1 MKMKSSLKLSEM
13 FAISLMLFALF
24 FGAGNMI
31 FPPALGQGAG
41 TDVWIALLGFI
52 ITGVGLPL
60 LGVIVIAL
68 KGDINEL
75 AGRVHP
81 LFALVFTVVIYLC
94 LGVFVSVP
102 RTGTVAYEMGV
113 APFLSSSVAGQAYP
127 LVIFTFIFFAVTFYL
142 ALNPS
147 KLVGRIG
154 KVLTPIL
161 LAVIAII
168 VIKAL
173 ITPIGEFGAPTETY
187 KDPLFKGF
195 IDGYLT
201 LDGLAA
207 LVFGNVVINAL
218 KGKGIT
224 NKKSIAKVT
233 IFAGIIAALGLLIVY
248 LALAYLGASSVSL
261 GVGENGG
268 VILTNVV
275 HHLFGNY
282 GTLLLG
288 VAIAAAC
295 LTTSVGIVA
304 ACGDFFSALLP
315 KLSYQKVV
323 FIFCVLA
330 FMVANLGLTQLNAL
344 ALPIL
349 IAIYPIGIVLII
361 LSLIENYLRIPLAM
375 YVGGIIGAFVISF
388 FDGLNNAHIQIAAL
402 APILEKVPFYS
413 VGIGWLI
420 PGMIGMFVGYV
431 VSAFQKGEVVVEK

>member
-1 MKMKSSLKLSEM
+1 MKSSLKLSEI

-31 FPPALGQGAG
+31 FPPALGQSAG
-41 TDVWIALLGFI
+41 TDVWIALFGFV

-60 LGVIVIAL
+60 LGVIAIAL
-68 KGDINEL
+68 KGDINKL

-81 LFALVFTVVIYLC
+81 LFALVFIVAIYLC

-102 RTGTVAYEMGV
+102 RTGTVAYEMAV
-113 APFLSSSVAGQAYP
+113 APFLPSSVASAGYP
-127 LVIFTFIFFAVTFYL
+127 LVMFTFIFFAVTFYL

-161 LAVIAII
+161 LAIIAVI
-168 VIKAL
+168 VVKAL
-173 ITPIGEFGAPTETY
+173 ISPIGEFGAPTENY
-187 KDPLFKGF
+187 KDPLFKGV

-207 LVFGNVVINAL
+207 LVFGNVVINTL
-218 KGKGIT
+218 KGQGIT
-224 NKKSIAKVT
+224 NKKSIEKVT
-233 IFAGIIAALGLLIVY
+233 IIAGIIAAFGLLIVY

-261 GVGENGG
+261 GMGENGG

-275 HHLFGNY
+275 HHLFGSY

-304 ACGDFFSALLP
+304 ACGEYFSALLP

-323 FIFCVLA
+323 FIFCALA

-349 IAIYPIGIVLII
+349 IAIYPIGIVLIV
-361 LSLIENYLRIPLAM
+361 LSLIENYIRIPLAM
-375 YVGGIIGAFVISF
+375 YVGGIVGAFVISF

-413 VGIGWLI
+413 VGIGWLV
-420 PGMIGMFVGYV
+420 PGLIGMFAGYV
-431 VSAFQKGEVVVEK
+431 VSVFQKQEVVVEK

>member
-1 MKMKSSLKLSEM
+1 MKSSLKLSEM

-41 TDVWIALLGFI
+41 TDVWIALFGFV

-60 LGVIVIAL
+60 LGVIAIAL
-68 KGDINEL
+68 KGDINAL

-81 LFALVFTVVIYLC
+81 VFALVFIVAIYLC

-102 RTGTVAYEMGV
+102 RTGTVAYEMAV
-113 APFLSSSVAGQAYP
+113 APFLPTSVVGAGYP
-127 LVIFTFIFFAVTFYL
+127 LVMFTFIFFAVTFYL

-161 LAVIAII
+161 LAIIAII

-173 ITPIGEFGAPTETY
+173 ITPMGEFGAPTETY

-207 LVFGNVVINAL
+207 LVFGNVVINTL

-233 IFAGIIAALGLLIVY
+233 IVAGIIAALGLLIIY

-261 GVGENGG
+261 GMGENGG

-275 HHLFGNY
+275 HHLFGSY

-288 VAIAAAC
+288 LAIAAAC

-304 ACGDFFSALLP
+304 ACGEYFSALLP

-323 FIFCVLA
+323 FIFCALA

-349 IAIYPIGIVLII
+349 IAIYPIGIVLIV
-361 LSLIENYLRIPLAM
+361 LSLIENYIRIPLAM
-375 YVGGIIGAFVISF
+375 YVGGIVGAFVISF

-413 VGIGWLI
+413 VSIGWLI
-420 PGMIGMFVGYV
+420 PGLIGMFVGYI
-431 VSAFQKGEVVVEK
+431 VSIFQKQEVVIEK

>member
-1 MKMKSSLKLSEM
+1 MKSSLKLSEM

-41 TDVWIALLGFI
+41 TDVWVALFGFV

-68 KGDINEL
+68 KGDINKL

-81 LFALVFTVVIYLC
+81 LFALVFTVAIYLC

-102 RTGTVAYEMGV
+102 RTGTVAYEMAV
-113 APFLSSSVAGQAYP
+113 TPFLSSSVVSQAYP

-173 ITPIGEFGAPTETY
+173 ITPMGEFGAPTEAY

-207 LVFGNVVINAL
+207 LVFGNVVVNAL

-233 IFAGIIAALGLLIVY
+233 IFAGMIAAFGLLIVY

-261 GVGENGG
+261 GMGENGG

-275 HHLFGNY
+275 HHLFGSY

-304 ACGDFFSALLP
+304 ACGEFFSALLP

-323 FIFCVLA
+323 FIFCMLA

-349 IAIYPIGIVLII
+349 IAIYPIGIVLIV
-361 LSLIENYLRIPLAM
+361 LSLIENYMRIPLAM
-375 YVGGIIGAFVISF
+375 YVGGIVGAFVVSF
-388 FDGLNNAHIQIAAL
+388 FDGLNNAQIQIAAL
-402 APILEKVPFYS
+402 SPMLEKIPFYN
-413 VGIGWLI
+413 VGIGWLL
-420 PGMIGMFVGYV
+420 PGIIGMFVGYII
-431 VSAFQKGEVVVEK
+431 SIFQKREVVVEK

>member
-1 MKMKSSLKLSEM
+1 MKVKSSLKLSEM

-41 TDVWIALLGFI
+41 TDVWIALFGFI

-60 LGVIVIAL
+60 LGVIAIAL
-68 KGDINEL
+68 KGDINKL

-81 LFALVFTVVIYLC
+81 LFALVFIVAIYLC

-102 RTGTVAYEMGV
+102 RTGTVAYEMAA
-113 APFLSSSVAGQAYP
+113 APFLSSSVVGQAYS

-147 KLVGRIG
+147 KLVERIG

-261 GVGENGG
+261 GMGENGG

-275 HHLFGNY
+275 HHLFGSS

-304 ACGDFFSALLP
+304 ACGEFFSALLP

-349 IAIYPIGIVLII
+349 IAIYPIGIVLIV
-361 LSLIENYLRIPLAM
+361 LSLAENYIRIPLSM

-388 FDGLNNAHIQIAAL
+388 FDGLNHAHIQIAAL
-402 APILEKVPFYS
+402 APILEKIPFYS

-420 PGMIGMFVGYV
+420 PGLIGMFVGYI
-431 VSAFQKGEVVVEK
+431 VSIFQKQEVVIEK

>member
-1 MKMKSSLKLSEM
+1 MKSSLKLSEM

-41 TDVWIALLGFI
+41 TDVWISLFGFV

-60 LGVIVIAL
+60 LGVIAIAL
-68 KGDINEL
+68 KGDINKL

-81 LFALVFTVVIYLC
+81 VFALIFIVAIYLC

-102 RTGTVAYEMGV
+102 RTGTVAYEMAV
-113 APFLSSSVAGQAYP
+113 APFLSSSVAGGAYP

-161 LAVIAII
+161 LAIIAII

-173 ITPIGEFGAPTETY
+173 ITPMGEFGAPTETY

-207 LVFGNVVINAL
+207 LVFGNVVINTL

-233 IFAGIIAALGLLIVY
+233 IFAGIIAAIGLLIIY

-261 GVGENGG
+261 GMGENGG

-275 HHLFGNY
+275 HHLFGSY

-304 ACGDFFSALLP
+304 ACGEYFSALLP

-349 IAIYPIGIVLII
+349 IAIYPIGIVLIV
-361 LSLIENYLRIPLAM
+361 LSLIENYIRIPLAM
-375 YVGGIIGAFVISF
+375 YVGGIVGAFVISF

-402 APILEKVPFYS
+402 APILEKVPLYS

-431 VSAFQKGEVVVEK
+431 VSVFQKQEIVVEK

>member
-1 MKMKSSLKLSEM
+1 MKSSLKLSEM

-41 TDVWIALLGFI
+41 TDVWVALFGFV

-68 KGDINEL
+68 KGDINKL

-81 LFALVFTVVIYLC
+81 LFALVFTVAIYLC

-102 RTGTVAYEMGV
+102 RTGTVAYEMAV
-113 APFLSSSVAGQAYP
+113 TPFLSSSVVSQAYP

-173 ITPIGEFGAPTETY
+173 ITPMGEFGAPTEAY

-207 LVFGNVVINAL
+207 LVFGNVVVNAL

-233 IFAGIIAALGLLIVY
+233 IFAGMIAAFGLLIVY

-261 GVGENGG
+261 GMGENGG

-275 HHLFGNY
+275 HHLFGSY

-304 ACGDFFSALLP
+304 ACGEFFSALLP
-315 KLSYQKVV
+315 KLSYQKIV
-323 FIFCVLA
+323 FIFCMLA

-349 IAIYPIGIVLII
+349 IAIYPIGIVLIV
-361 LSLIENYLRIPLAM
+361 LSLIENYMRIPLVM
-375 YVGGIIGAFVISF
+375 YVGGIVGAFVVSF
-388 FDGLNNAHIQIAAL
+388 FDGLNNAQIQIAAL
-402 APILEKVPFYS
+402 SPMLEKIPFYN
-413 VGIGWLI
+413 VGIGWLL
-420 PGMIGMFVGYV
+420 PGIIGMFVGYII
-431 VSAFQKGEVVVEK
+431 SIFQKREVVVEK

>member
-1 MKMKSSLKLSEM
+1 MKSSLKLSEM

-41 TDVWIALLGFI
+41 TDVWVALFGFI

-68 KGDINEL
+68 KGDINKL

-81 LFALVFTVVIYLC
+81 LFALVFTVAIYLC

-102 RTGTVAYEMGV
+102 RTGTVAYEMAV
-113 APFLSSSVAGQAYP
+113 TPFLSSSVVSQAYP

-173 ITPIGEFGAPTETY
+173 ITPMGEFGAPTEAY

-207 LVFGNVVINAL
+207 LVFGNVVVNAL

-233 IFAGIIAALGLLIVY
+233 IFAGMIAAFGLLIVY

-261 GVGENGG
+261 GMGENGG

-275 HHLFGNY
+275 HHLFGSY

-304 ACGDFFSALLP
+304 ACGEFFSALLP
-315 KLSYQKVV
+315 KLSYQKIV
-323 FIFCVLA
+323 FIFCMLA

-349 IAIYPIGIVLII
+349 IAIYPIGIVLIV
-361 LSLIENYLRIPLAM
+361 LSLIENYMRIPLAM
-375 YVGGIIGAFVISF
+375 YVGGIVGAFVVSF
-388 FDGLNNAHIQIAAL
+388 FDGLNNAQIQIAAL
-402 APILEKVPFYS
+402 SPMLEKIPFYN
-413 VGIGWLI
+413 VGIGWLL
-420 PGMIGMFVGYV
+420 PGIIGMFVGYII
-431 VSAFQKGEVVVEK
+431 SIFQKREVVVEK

>member
-1 MKMKSSLKLSEM
+1 MKLSLKLSEM

-41 TDVWIALLGFI
+41 TDVWIALFGFI

-147 KLVGRIG
+147 KLVERIG

-207 LVFGNVVINAL
+207 LVFGNVIINAL

-261 GVGENGG
+261 GMGENGG

>member
-1 MKMKSSLKLSEM
+1 MKSSLKLSEI

-31 FPPALGQGAG
+31 FPPALGQSAG
-41 TDVWIALLGFI
+41 TDVWIALFGFV

-60 LGVIVIAL
+60 LGVIAIAL
-68 KGDINEL
+68 KGDINKL

-81 LFALVFTVVIYLC
+81 LFALVFIVAIYLC

-102 RTGTVAYEMGV
+102 RTGTVAYEMAV
-113 APFLSSSVAGQAYP
+113 APFLPSSVASAGYP
-127 LVIFTFIFFAVTFYL
+127 LVMFTFIFFAVTFYL

-161 LAVIAII
+161 LAIIAVI
-168 VIKAL
+168 VVKAL
-173 ITPIGEFGAPTETY
+173 ISPIGEFGAPTENY

-207 LVFGNVVINAL
+207 LVFGNVVINTL
-218 KGKGIT
+218 KGQGIT

-233 IFAGIIAALGLLIVY
+233 IIAGIIAALGLLIIY

-261 GVGENGG
+261 GMGENGG

-275 HHLFGNY
+275 HHLFGSY

-304 ACGDFFSALLP
+304 ACGEYFSVLLP

-323 FIFCVLA
+323 FIFCALA

-349 IAIYPIGIVLII
+349 IAIYPIGIVLIV
-361 LSLIENYLRIPLAM
+361 LSLIENYIRIPLAM
-375 YVGGIIGAFVISF
+375 YVGGIVGAFVISF
-388 FDGLNNAHIQIAAL
+388 FDGLNNAHIQVATL

-413 VGIGWLI
+413 VGIGWLV
-420 PGMIGMFVGYV
+420 PGLIGMFAGYV
-431 VSAFQKGEVVVEK
+431 VSVFQKQEVVVEK

>member
-1 MKMKSSLKLSEM
+1 MKSSLKLSEM

-41 TDVWIALLGFI
+41 TDVWIALFGFI

-60 LGVIVIAL
+60 LGVVVIAL

-81 LFALVFTVVIYLC
+81 LFALVFTVAIYLC

-102 RTGTVAYEMGV
+102 RTGTVAYEMAV
-113 APFLSSSVAGQAYP
+113 TPFLSSSVASQAYP

-173 ITPIGEFGAPTETY
+173 ITPIGEFGAPTEAY

-207 LVFGNVVINAL
+207 LVFGNVVVNAL

-224 NKKSIAKVT
+224 NKKSIARVT

-261 GVGENGG
+261 GMGENGG

-275 HHLFGNY
+275 HHLFGSY
-282 GTLLLG
+282 GILLLG

-304 ACGDFFSALLP
+304 ACGEFFSVLLP
-315 KLSYQKVV
+315 KLSYQRVV
-323 FIFCVLA
+323 FIFCMLA

-349 IAIYPIGIVLII
+349 IAIYPIGIVLIV
-361 LSLIENYLRIPLAM
+361 LSLIENYMRIPLAM
-375 YVGGIIGAFVISF
+375 YVGGIVGAFVISF

-402 APILEKVPFYS
+402 APILEKLPFYS

-420 PGMIGMFVGYV
+420 PGIIGMFVGYV
-431 VSAFQKGEVVVEK
+431 VSAFQKQEVVVGK

>member
-1 MKMKSSLKLSEM
+1 MKSSLKLSEI

-41 TDVWIALLGFI
+41 TDVWIALFGFV

-60 LGVIVIAL
+60 LGVIAIAL

-81 LFALVFTVVIYLC
+81 LFALVFIVAIYLC

-102 RTGTVAYEMGV
+102 RTGTVAYEMV
-113 APFLSSSVAGQAYP
+113 VTPFLPSSIVGEAYP
-127 LVIFTFIFFAVTFYL
+127 LVMFTFIFFAVTFYL

-161 LAVIAII
+161 LAIIAVI
-168 VIKAL
+168 VVKAL
-173 ITPIGEFGAPTETY
+173 ISPIGEFGAPTETY
-187 KDPLFKGF
+187 KNPLFKGF

-207 LVFGNVVINAL
+207 LVFGNVVVNTL

-224 NKKSIAKVT
+224 DKKSIARVT
-233 IFAGIIAALGLLIVY
+233 IIAGMVAAFALLIIY

-261 GVGENGG
+261 GMGENGG
-268 VILTNVV
+268 VILTNIVNY
-275 HHLFGNY
+275 LFGSY

-288 VAIAAAC
+288 VAITAAC

-304 ACGDFFSALLP
+304 ACGEFFSGLLP

-323 FIFCVLA
+323 FIFCALA
-330 FMVANLGLTQLNAL
+330 FMVANLGLTQLIAL

-349 IAIYPIGIVLII
+349 ITIYPIGIVLIV
-361 LSLIENYLRIPLAM
+361 LSLVENYIRIPLAM
-375 YVGGIIGAFVISF
+375 YVGGIIGAFAISF
-388 FDGLNNAHIQIAAL
+388 FDGLHNAHIQIAAL
-402 APILEKVPFYS
+402 APILEKIPFYN

-420 PGMIGMFVGYV
+420 PGIIGMFVGYV
-431 VSAFQKGEVVVEK
+431 VSVFQKEDVVIEK

>member
-1 MKMKSSLKLSEM
+1 MKSSLKLSEI

-41 TDVWIALLGFI
+41 TDVWIALFGFV

-60 LGVIVIAL
+60 LGVIAIAL
-68 KGDINEL
+68 KGDINSL

-81 LFALVFTVVIYLC
+81 LFALVFIVAIYLC

-102 RTGTVAYEMGV
+102 RTGTVAYEMAV
-113 APFLSSSVAGQAYP
+113 APFLPNSVAGASYP
-127 LVIFTFIFFAVTFYL
+127 LVMFTFIFFAVTFYL

-161 LAVIAII
+161 LAIIAVI
-168 VIKAL
+168 VVKAL
-173 ITPIGEFGAPTETY
+173 ISPMGEFGAPTETY
-187 KDPLFKGF
+187 KEPLFKGF

-207 LVFGNVVINAL
+207 LVFGNVVIHTL

-233 IFAGIIAALGLLIVY
+233 IVAGIIAALGLLIIY

-261 GVGENGG
+261 GMGENGG

-275 HHLFGNY
+275 HHLFGSY

-288 VAIAAAC
+288 LAIAAAC

-304 ACGDFFSALLP
+304 ACGEYFSALLP

-349 IAIYPIGIVLII
+349 IAIYPIGIVLIV
-361 LSLIENYLRIPLAM
+361 LSLIENYIRIPLAM
-375 YVGGIIGAFVISF
+375 YVGGIVGAFVISF

-402 APILEKVPFYS
+402 VPILEKVPLYS

-420 PGMIGMFVGYV
+420 PGMIGMFAGYV
-431 VSAFQKGEVVVEK
+431 VSIFQKGDIVVEK

>member
-1 MKMKSSLKLSEM
+1 MKSSLKLSEM

-41 TDVWIALLGFI
+41 TDVWIALFGFI

-60 LGVIVIAL
+60 LGVIAIAL
-68 KGDINEL
+68 KGDINKL

-81 LFALVFTVVIYLC
+81 LFALVFIVAIYLC

-102 RTGTVAYEMGV
+102 RTGTVAYEMAA
-113 APFLSSSVAGQAYP
+113 APFLSSSVVGQAYS

-147 KLVGRIG
+147 KLVERIG

-261 GVGENGG
+261 GMGENGG

-275 HHLFGNY
+275 HHLFGSS

-304 ACGDFFSALLP
+304 ACGEFFSALLP

-349 IAIYPIGIVLII
+349 IAIYPIGIVLIV
-361 LSLIENYLRIPLAM
+361 LSLAENYIRIPLSM

-388 FDGLNNAHIQIAAL
+388 FDGLNHAHIQIAAL
-402 APILEKVPFYS
+402 APILEKIPFYS

-420 PGMIGMFVGYV
+420 PGLIGMFVGYI
-431 VSAFQKGEVVVEK
+431 VSIFQKQEVVIEK

>member
-1 MKMKSSLKLSEM
+1 MKSSLKLSEM

-41 TDVWIALLGFI
+41 TEVWIALFGFV

-60 LGVIVIAL
+60 LGVIAIAL
-68 KGDINEL
+68 KGDINTL

-81 LFALVFTVVIYLC
+81 LFALVFIVAIYLC

-102 RTGTVAYEMGV
+102 RTGTVAYEMAV
-113 APFLSSSVAGQAYP
+113 APFLPNSVAGAGYP
-127 LVIFTFIFFAVTFYL
+127 LVMFTFIFFAVTFYL

-161 LAVIAII
+161 LAIIAVI
-168 VIKAL
+168 VVKAL
-173 ITPIGEFGAPTETY
+173 ISPIGEFGAPTENY

-207 LVFGNVVINAL
+207 LVFGNVVINTL
-218 KGKGIT
+218 KGQGIT

-233 IFAGIIAALGLLIVY
+233 IIAGIIAAFGLLIVY

-261 GVGENGG
+261 GMGENGG

-275 HHLFGNY
+275 HHLFGSY

-304 ACGDFFSALLP
+304 ACGEYFSALLP

-323 FIFCVLA
+323 FIFCALA

-349 IAIYPIGIVLII
+349 IAIYPIGIVLIV
-361 LSLIENYLRIPLAM
+361 LSLIENYIRIPLAM
-375 YVGGIIGAFVISF
+375 YVGGIVFAFVISF

-402 APILEKVPFYS
+402 APILEKVPLYS

-420 PGMIGMFVGYV
+420 PGIIGMFVGYV
-431 VSAFQKGEVVVEK
+431 MSVFQKKEVVVEK

>member
-1 MKMKSSLKLSEM
+1 MKSSLKLSEM

-41 TDVWIALLGFI
+41 TEVWIALFGFV

-60 LGVIVIAL
+60 LGVIAIAL
-68 KGDINEL
+68 KGDINTL

-81 LFALVFTVVIYLC
+81 LFALVFIVAIYLC

-102 RTGTVAYEMGV
+102 RTGTVAYEMAV
-113 APFLSSSVAGQAYP
+113 APFLPSSVAGAGYP
-127 LVIFTFIFFAVTFYL
+127 LVMFTFIFFAVTFYL

-161 LAVIAII
+161 LAIIAVI
-168 VIKAL
+168 VVKAL
-173 ITPIGEFGAPTETY
+173 ISPIGEFGAPTENY

-207 LVFGNVVINAL
+207 LVFGNVVINTL
-218 KGKGIT
+218 KGQGIT

-233 IFAGIIAALGLLIVY
+233 IIAGIIAAFGLLIVY
-248 LALAYLGASSVSL
+248 LSLAYLGASSLSL
-261 GVGENGG
+261 GRGENGG

-275 HHLFGNY
+275 HHLFGSY

-304 ACGDFFSALLP
+304 ACGAYFSALLP

-323 FIFCVLA
+323 FIFCALA

-361 LSLIENYLRIPLAM
+361 LSLIENYIRIPLAM
-375 YVGGIIGAFVISF
+375 YVGGIAFAFVISF

-402 APILEKVPFYS
+402 APILEKVPLYS

-420 PGMIGMFVGYV
+420 PAIIGMFVGYV
-431 VSAFQKGEVVVEK
+431 VSVFQKQNVVVEK

>member
-1 MKMKSSLKLSEM
+1 MKSSLKLSEM

-41 TDVWIALLGFI
+41 TDVWIALFGFV

-60 LGVIVIAL
+60 LGVIAIAL
-68 KGDINEL
+68 KGDINAL

-81 LFALVFTVVIYLC
+81 LFALVFIIAIYLC

-102 RTGTVAYEMGV
+102 RTGTVAYEMAV
-113 APFLSSSVAGQAYP
+113 APFLLNSVAGAGYP
-127 LVIFTFIFFAVTFYL
+127 LVMFTFIFFAVTFYL

-161 LAVIAII
+161 LAIIAVI
-168 VIKAL
+168 VVKAF
-173 ITPIGEFGAPTETY
+173 ISPMGEFGAPTETY

-207 LVFGNVVINAL
+207 LVFGNVVINTL

-261 GVGENGG
+261 GMGENGG

-275 HHLFGNY
+275 HHLFGSY

-288 VAIAAAC
+288 VAIVAAC

-304 ACGDFFSALLP
+304 ACGEFFSALLP
-315 KLSYQKVV
+315 KISYQKVV

-349 IAIYPIGIVLII
+349 IAIYPIGIVLIV
-361 LSLIENYLRIPLAM
+361 LSLIENYIRIPLAM
-375 YVGGIIGAFVISF
+375 YVGGIVGAFVISF

-402 APILEKVPFYS
+402 APILEKIPFYS
-413 VGIGWLI
+413 VGIGWLV
-420 PGMIGMFVGYV
+420 PGLVGMFVGYV
-431 VSAFQKGEVVVEK
+431 ISVFQKQEVVVEK

>member
-1 MKMKSSLKLSEM
+1 MKSSLKLSEI

-41 TDVWIALLGFI
+41 TDVWIALFGFV

-60 LGVIVIAL
+60 LGVIAIAL
-68 KGDINEL
+68 KGDINAL

-81 LFALVFTVVIYLC
+81 VFALVFIVAIYLC

-102 RTGTVAYEMGV
+102 RTGTVAYEMAV
-113 APFLSSSVAGQAYP
+113 APFLPTSVVGAGYP
-127 LVIFTFIFFAVTFYL
+127 LVMFTFIFFAVTFYL

-161 LAVIAII
+161 LAIIAII

-173 ITPIGEFGAPTETY
+173 ITPMGEFGAPTETY

-207 LVFGNVVINAL
+207 LVFGNVVINTL

-233 IFAGIIAALGLLIVY
+233 IVAGIIASLGLLIIY

-261 GVGENGG
+261 GMGENGG

-275 HHLFGNY
+275 HHLFGSY

-304 ACGDFFSALLP
+304 ACGEYFSALLP

-323 FIFCVLA
+323 FIFCALA

-349 IAIYPIGIVLII
+349 IAIYPIGIVLIV
-361 LSLIENYLRIPLAM
+361 LSLIGNYTRIPLAM
-375 YVGGIIGAFVISF
+375 YVGGIVGAFVISF
-388 FDGLNNAHIQIAAL
+388 FDGLHNANIQIAVL
-402 APILEKVPFYS
+402 APILEKVPLYS

-420 PGMIGMFVGYV
+420 PGMIGMFVGYA
-431 VSAFQKGEVVVEK
+431 VSVFQKGDVVVEK

>member
-1 MKMKSSLKLSEM
+1 MKSSLKLSEI

-41 TDVWIALLGFI
+41 TDVWIALFGFV

-60 LGVIVIAL
+60 LGVIAIAL
-68 KGDINEL
+68 KGDINSL

-81 LFALVFTVVIYLC
+81 LFSLVFIVAIYLC

-102 RTGTVAYEMGV
+102 RTGTVAYEMAV
-113 APFLSSSVAGQAYP
+113 APFLPNSVAGAGYP
-127 LVIFTFIFFAVTFYL
+127 LVMFTFIFFAVTFYL

-161 LAVIAII
+161 LAIIAVI
-168 VIKAL
+168 VVKAL
-173 ITPIGEFGAPTETY
+173 ISPMGEFGAPTETY

-207 LVFGNVVINAL
+207 LVFGNVVINTL

-233 IFAGIIAALGLLIVY
+233 IVAGIIAALGLLIIY

-261 GVGENGG
+261 GMGENGG

-275 HHLFGNY
+275 HHLFGSY

-288 VAIAAAC
+288 LAIAAAC

-304 ACGDFFSALLP
+304 ACGEYFSALLS

-349 IAIYPIGIVLII
+349 IAIYPIGIVLIV
-361 LSLIENYLRIPLAM
+361 LSLIENYIRIPLAM
-375 YVGGIIGAFVISF
+375 FVGGIVGAFVISF

-402 APILEKVPFYS
+402 APILEKVPLYS

-431 VSAFQKGEVVVEK
+431 VSVFQKGDIVVEK

>member
-1 MKMKSSLKLSEM
+1 MKSSLKLSEM

-41 TDVWIALLGFI
+41 TEVWIALFGFV

-60 LGVIVIAL
+60 LGVIAIAL
-68 KGDINEL
+68 KGDINTL

-81 LFALVFTVVIYLC
+81 LFALVFIVAIYLC

-102 RTGTVAYEMGV
+102 RTGTVAYEMAV
-113 APFLSSSVAGQAYP
+113 APFLPNSVVGAGYP
-127 LVIFTFIFFAVTFYL
+127 LVMFTFIFFAVTFYL

-161 LAVIAII
+161 LAIIAVI
-168 VIKAL
+168 VVKAL
-173 ITPIGEFGAPTETY
+173 ISPIGEFGAPTEIY

-207 LVFGNVVINAL
+207 LVFGNVVINTL
-218 KGKGIT
+218 KGQGIT

-233 IFAGIIAALGLLIVY
+233 ITAGIIAAFGLLIVY
-248 LALAYLGASSVSL
+248 LSLAYLGASSVSL
-261 GVGENGG
+261 GMGENGG

-275 HHLFGNY
+275 HHLFGSY

-304 ACGDFFSALLP
+304 ACGEYFSALLP

-323 FIFCVLA
+323 FIFCALA

-361 LSLIENYLRIPLAM
+361 LSLIENYIRIPLAM
-375 YVGGIIGAFVISF
+375 YVGGIAFAFVISF

-402 APILEKVPFYS
+402 APILEKVPLYS

-420 PGMIGMFVGYV
+420 PAIIGMFVGYV
-431 VSAFQKGEVVVEK
+431 VSVFQKQNVVVEK

>member
-1 MKMKSSLKLSEM
+1 MKSSLKLSEM

-41 TDVWIALLGFI
+41 TDVWIALFGFV

-60 LGVIVIAL
+60 LGVIAIAL
-68 KGDINEL
+68 KGDINAL

-81 LFALVFTVVIYLC
+81 LFALVFIIAIYLC

-102 RTGTVAYEMGV
+102 RTGTVAYEMAV
-113 APFLSSSVAGQAYP
+113 APFLLNSVAGAGYP
-127 LVIFTFIFFAVTFYL
+127 LVMFTFIFFAVTFYL

-161 LAVIAII
+161 LAIIAVI
-168 VIKAL
+168 VVKAF
-173 ITPIGEFGAPTETY
+173 ISPMGEFGTPTETY

-207 LVFGNVVINAL
+207 LVFGNVVINTL

-261 GVGENGG
+261 GMGENGG

-275 HHLFGNY
+275 HHLFGSY

-288 VAIAAAC
+288 VAIVAAC

-304 ACGDFFSALLP
+304 ACGEFFSALLP
-315 KLSYQKVV
+315 KISYQKVV

-349 IAIYPIGIVLII
+349 IAIYPIGIVLIV
-361 LSLIENYLRIPLAM
+361 LSLIENYIRIPLAM
-375 YVGGIIGAFVISF
+375 YVGGIVGAFVISF

-402 APILEKVPFYS
+402 APILEKIPFYS
-413 VGIGWLI
+413 VGIGWLV
-420 PGMIGMFVGYV
+420 PGLVGMSVGYV
-431 VSAFQKGEVVVEK
+431 ISVFQKQEVVVEK

>member
-1 MKMKSSLKLSEM
+1 MKSSLKLSEM

-41 TDVWIALLGFI
+41 TEVWIALFGFV

-60 LGVIVIAL
+60 LGVIAIAL
-68 KGDINEL
+68 KGDINTL

-81 LFALVFTVVIYLC
+81 LFALVFIVAIYLC

-102 RTGTVAYEMGV
+102 RTGTVAYEMAV
-113 APFLSSSVAGQAYP
+113 APFLPSSVAGAGYP
-127 LVIFTFIFFAVTFYL
+127 LVMFTFIFFAVTFYL

-161 LAVIAII
+161 LAIIAVI
-168 VIKAL
+168 VVKAL
-173 ITPIGEFGAPTETY
+173 ISPIGEFGAPTENY

-207 LVFGNVVINAL
+207 LVFGNVVINTL
-218 KGKGIT
+218 KGQGIT

-233 IFAGIIAALGLLIVY
+233 IIAGIIAAFGLLIVY
-248 LALAYLGASSVSL
+248 LSLAYLGASSVSL
-261 GVGENGG
+261 GMGENGG

-275 HHLFGNY
+275 HHLFGSY

-304 ACGDFFSALLP
+304 ACGEYFSALLP

-323 FIFCVLA
+323 FIFCALA

-361 LSLIENYLRIPLAM
+361 LSLIENYIRIPLAM
-375 YVGGIIGAFVISF
+375 YVGGIAFAFVISF

-402 APILEKVPFYS
+402 APILEKVPLYS

-420 PGMIGMFVGYV
+420 PAIIGMFVGYV
-431 VSAFQKGEVVVEK
+431 VSVFQKQNVVVEK